1 MSRSLMAVVPHSRL
15 MELKNSGAVDTH
27 QITTVADAVFEGLI
41 GKIIDIREQQEK
53 PSKWASF
60 FCGNPNIEI
69 NVKLMFRSRE
79 EFVDHISQVDVPTIL
94 APISQDEKDLL
105 LFLDR
110 AVHYSKESRAVLDM
124 FRRHNEVIV
133 DSDTSLVVDW
143 VLRNAPRIRETL
155 AKEVA

>member
-1 MSRSLMAVVPHSRL
+1 
-15 MELKNSGAVDTH
+15 
-27 QITTVADAVFEGLI
+27 
-41 GKIIDIREQQEK
+41 
-53 PSKWASF
+53 
-60 FCGNPNIEI
+60 
-69 NVKLMFRSRE
+69 
-79 EFVDHISQVDVPTIL
+79 VDVPTTL

-155 AKEVA
+155 AKEAA